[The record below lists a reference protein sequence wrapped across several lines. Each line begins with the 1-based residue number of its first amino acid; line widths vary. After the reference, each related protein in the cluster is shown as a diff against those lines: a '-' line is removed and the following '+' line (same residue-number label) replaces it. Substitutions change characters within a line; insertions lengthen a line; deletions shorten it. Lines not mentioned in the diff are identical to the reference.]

1 MNASKP
7 NNTIFSANEDGL
19 DNGRIIGEI
28 IHNCAMLVLFS
39 LGTYIQLK
47 IISTCRREKD
57 KTWQIDIT
65 HSVGMIIL
73 FIFSSMFERVT
84 DYFPEFRD
92 YTGTWVCYVAAFIYT
107 VGLYLIAFH
116 SLVVSLMKYVFIV
129 HQNRV
134 LKFGEDKTKKIFF
147 WINILHP
154 LFLAIPTIYFFDFEA
169 FLSIVSCFDL
179 EEKLETIYN
188 TSTGNME
195 RIFMC
200 KLNLEENEEL
210 DWPMFY
216 SVQQGFCAAKMVWVL
231 LFSCNIPEAFCYFT
245 IFRKM
250 RR

>member
-7 NNTIFSANEDGL
+7 NNTIFSVHEEGL
-19 DNGRIIGEI
+19 DNGRVIGEI

-39 LGTYIQLK
+39 IGTYIQLK

-84 DYFPEFRD
+84 DYFPEFRE

-107 VGLYLIAFH
+107 LGLYLIAFH

-134 LKFGEDKTKKIFF
+134 LKFGEDKIKKM
-147 WINILHP
+147 
-154 LFLAIPTIYFFDFEA
+154 LFMSVVCYQIQNR
-169 FLSIVSCFDL
+169 V
-179 EEKLETIYN
+179 EKI
-188 TSTGNME
+188 
-195 RIFMC
+195 
-200 KLNLEENEEL
+200 
-210 DWPMFY
+210 
-216 SVQQGFCAAKMVWVL
+216 
-231 LFSCNIPEAFCYFT
+231 
-245 IFRKM
+245 
-250 RR
+250 